1 MMCAQGWRVL
11 LMRRADRP
19 HRLQRGWTAI
29 AVAIVVNVSLAGG
42 AWAAQRVA
50 LIVGVSKY
58 DKVPALTNPAKDAK
72 LVQATLQ
79 KLGFQVTV
87 LTDPTRMQLIEGL
100 G

>member
-1 MMCAQGWRVL
+1 ML
-11 LMRRADRP
+11 RADRP
-19 HRLQRGWTAI
+19 HRLHRGWTAVV
-29 AVAIVVNVSLAGG
+29 VAIAVNVSLSGG

-50 LIVGVSKY
+50 LIVGISKY
-58 DKVPALTNPAKDAK
+58 EKVPALTNPAKDAR

-100 G
+100 GEFRFSAAA